1 MVLDSNNSKSTR
13 IVDEHL
19 NRKKPLI
26 LLRFTSL
33 LKQIT
38 SDEI

>member
-1 MVLDSNNSKSTR
+1 MVLDSNNSEYTR
-13 IVDEHL
+13 LVDEHL
-19 NRKKPLI
+19 NSKKTLI